1 MYIVLVA
8 WDKKGRYLSMRIGK
22 KSLKGF
28 NCLSLELTIN
38 TALCF

>member
-1 MYIVLVA
+1 MYIVLAV
-8 WDKKGRYLSMRIGK
+8 WDKKKYLSMRIGK

-38 TALCF
+38 TALYF